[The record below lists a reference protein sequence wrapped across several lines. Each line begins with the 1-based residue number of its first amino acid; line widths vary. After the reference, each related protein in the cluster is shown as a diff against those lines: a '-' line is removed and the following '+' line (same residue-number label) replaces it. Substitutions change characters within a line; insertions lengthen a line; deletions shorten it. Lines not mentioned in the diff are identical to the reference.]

1 MERTNLSYT
10 HTATT
15 MALEIGLVSKSRTEQ
30 YSATD
35 LAKTMPNLADL
46 LLTERWVGGYD
57 VAHNMPYN

>member
-1 MERTNLSYT
+1 
-10 HTATT
+10 